1 MWVRCSVT
9 SDLPECC
16 LAKFDPLANFA
27 MWLLITDASNYYYL
41 IMLKAGAD
49 HMVATPLASTSNSLS
64 GDALTFATTFTL

>member
-1 MWVRCSVT
+1 MGQVQYDFWPSRMLSSEVWS
-9 SDLPECC
+9 S
-16 LAKFDPLANFA
+16 FANFA